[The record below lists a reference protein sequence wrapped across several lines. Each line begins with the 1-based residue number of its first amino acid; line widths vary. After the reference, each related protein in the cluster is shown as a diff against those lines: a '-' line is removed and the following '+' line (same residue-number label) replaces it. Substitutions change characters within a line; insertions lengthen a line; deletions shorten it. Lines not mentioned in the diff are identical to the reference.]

1 MVIPLVMGF
10 KVTGMIIFGIF
21 AVKLFLIKATL
32 VANAALLVSGFIV
45 LKKLYDHG
53 INMINSHHFNYLS
66 THSSIPSYY
75 GKDEGLTGYGYYG
88 SGG

>member
-1 MVIPLVMGF
+1 MGF

-53 INMINSHHFNYLS
+53 INMINGHHYHNSHQAIPNYYS
-66 THSSIPSYY
+66 
-75 GKDEGLTGYGYYG
+75 KDEPSVSGYGYYG
-88 SGG
+88 NR